1 MPYTISEEAYT
12 HLRADIADASEM
24 LSTSN
29 FLRGIN
35 LGIGL
40 AMFIT
45 CSLFFIAYFLQQRS
59 FQRNCK
65 CQQTEEC
72 GEGAPFVFV

>member
-12 HLRADIADASEM
+12 HLRADIADANEM

-29 FLRGIN
+29 FLRTVHI
-35 LGIGL
+35 GIGL

>member
-1 MPYTISEEAYT
+1 MPYTISEEDYT
-12 HLRADIADASEM
+12 YLRADIEDVSEK

-35 LGIGL
+35 LGIEL
-40 AMFIT
+40 AIFIV
-45 CSLFFIAYFLQQRS
+45 CSLFIIAYFLQQRS

-72 GEGAPFVFV
+72 GEGV